1 MQTNG
6 TPPRSPQHDEK
17 HRREMR
23 RFYRSAA
30 FFLQIGWS
38 VVTPIVLF
46 PWLGSWLSDRYSL
59 GTWPTVV
66 GVVLGLLTAVVTFVR
81 MFRTLLAPTLA
92 EEEPAPPQAEENRP
106 SATESDPATAAEKGK
121 DHTPPPPSPG
131 TAAAEKP
138 KNEISSPT
146 ADGLSAGT
154 GTNEDPPSDTDRKE
168 MRP

>member
-6 TPPRSPQHDEK
+6 TPPRSPQNDEK

-81 MFRTLLAPTLA
+81 MFRTLLAPTLTGEEPDPPMA
-92 EEEPAPPQAEENRP
+92 EESSP
-106 SATESDPATAAEKGK
+106 SVTESDPAAVTETSK
-121 DHTPPPPSPG
+121 DHTPPPPSFC
-131 TAAAEKP
+131 TAAEEKP
-138 KNEISSPT
+138 KNVISSPT
-146 ADGLSAGT
+146 ADDLSART
-154 GTNEDPPSDTDRKE
+154 ETDKNHPSDTDRKE

>member
-1 MQTNG
+1 MQTNT
-6 TPPRSPQHDEK
+6 TPPRSPQQEEN

-38 VVTPIVLF
+38 VITPIVLF

-81 MFRTLLAPTLA
+81 MFRTLLAPTLTGEEPDPPMA
-92 EEEPAPPQAEENRP
+92 EESSP
-106 SATESDPATAAEKGK
+106 SATESAPAAAAEKGK
-121 DHTPPPPSPG
+121 DHTPPLPSFC

-146 ADGLSAGT
+146 ADGLSAGA